1 MGGEDIVEEVVESL
15 VLEVVNIGNAK
26 HGAKQVS
33 SLVGNHND
41 RANVEILRLQKEIKT
56 LKKGHHELV
65 QQAEARR
72 VCFNTLPTKNRCDFK
87 MPEKGWIVASIVV
100 VIAIIASWSFVIPLS
115 SNGVYVD
122 SDNVHNFTV
131 GDEYEIMENQR
142 VLIEEKDIKIE
153 RQRALLE
160 EKDVEIK
167 RLFQSYEVNKT
178 AIESFSV
185 PDKHQGNTW
194 GFYFWFYFYMFCI
207 VWMVCKCLCTNP
219 PVKQNENRFRNKI
232 RTISYKDTTLE

>member
-1 MGGEDIVEEVVESL
+1 MG
-15 VLEVVNIGNAK
+15 
-26 HGAKQVS
+26 
-33 SLVGNHND
+33 
-41 RANVEILRLQKEIKT
+41 
-56 LKKGHHELV
+56 
-65 QQAEARR
+65 
-72 VCFNTLPTKNRCDFK
+72 
-87 MPEKGWIVASIVV
+87 ASIVV

-142 VLIEEKDIKIE
+142 VLIEEKEIKRLIQSYELKDIEIE

-194 GFYFWFYFYMFCI
+194 GFYFFFYFYMFCI
-207 VWMVCKCLCTNP
+207 VWMVCKCLGTNALVKNGKWKCTYANGD
-219 PVKQNENRFRNKI
+219 VYDGDFKDGNFHGKGTYTWANGNVYVGEWKDDKKHGKATYTVNSGWNKGDVYVGE
-232 RTISYKDTTLE
+232 YKDDKRNGYGKFTNADGSIWHDGRWKDGLP